1 MATNLLISHARLKGR
16 GFSLVEVLVAL
27 VIGMIGILVM
37 MQVFSLSEGQK
48 RSTTGASDAQS
59 SGAMALYMLQRD
71 IRQAGYGVSTRNML
85 GCPLV
90 VPTRASPPLSQLAPV
105 IINPPT
111 DDVPAGDAN
120 TDTLLVI
127 YGSGAGAPEG
137 DAIVAVNASQIGVQG
152 SAHYSVG
159 DFVIAAPNAPL
170 DGCSLTLASVASKE
184 NTNVQVASS
193 GAIEGGRLFNL
204 GPTPRILAYAVRRG
218 ALTVCDYM
226 AANCG
231 AACTATDGTC
241 SANWVPIANNVV
253 SFRAQYG
260 HASTALSGV
269 DTWDQATPP
278 LSTPT
283 KDAHSCLW
291 ARTSAIRLAIVTR
304 NNQPDRD
311 VVTAVD
317 PTWDGSAAAP
327 VNLSG
332 TRVDWQNY
340 RYRVQETTVP
350 IRNVPWMESC

>member
-1 MATNLLISHARLKGR
+1 MAVNLQIAWARAEER

-48 RSTTGASDAQS
+48 RSTTGSSDAQS

-71 IRQAGYGVSTRNML
+71 IRQAGYGVSARNML
-85 GCPLV
+85 GCPLAL
-90 VPTRASPPLSQLAPV
+90 PAPANRALSQLAPV
-105 IINPPT
+105 VINPPAA
-111 DDVPAGDAN
+111 DVPAGDAN
-120 TDTLLVI
+120 TDTLLIV

-137 DAIVAVNASQIGVQG
+137 DAIIALNGAQIGVQG
-152 SAHYSVG
+152 SVHYRVG
-159 DFVIAAPNAPL
+159 DFVVAAPNAPL
-170 DGCSLTLASVASKE
+170 NGCSLTLASVASVA
-184 NTNVQVASS
+184 TPNVQVVSS
-193 GAIEGGRLFNL
+193 GAIEGGSLFNL

-218 ALTVCDYM
+218 SLTVCDYM

-241 SANWVPIANNVV
+241 STSWVPIANNVV

-269 DTWDQATPP
+269 DTWDQDTPP

-304 NNQPDRD
+304 NNQPERD
-311 VVTAVD
+311 VVTAAE
-317 PTWDGSAAAP
+317 PAWEGNAAAP
-327 VNLSG
+327 VSISG
-332 TRVDWQNY
+332 TRADWQNY
-340 RYRVQETTVP
+340 RYRVLETIVP
-350 IRNVPWMESC
+350 VRNVPWMESC